1 MIMVGCGRSGPTVAT
16 AWQPLMATIR
26 TGPTPAFPFLQGNG
40 GITRPFG
47 TDPVNTVFV
56 GIVLTGFGTALSPK
70 AASRVSAR

>member
-1 MIMVGCGRSGPTVAT
+1 
-16 AWQPLMATIR
+16 MATIR